1 MVNGPDVG
9 TKATTS
15 AFSPMSI
22 RREDMSDSS
31 REYIPGLIAGLH
43 RGTIGRRDFMKRAAA
58 AGLSASLIGQV
69 VGRYD
74 AVAQD
79 ASPSPSGSATSIGVP
94 GVQHV
99 SDTSKGTINLY
110 SSWPLT
116 GSMEQLGG
124 DAVEAIKMCLND
136 FGNAAGGFALT
147 YTALDDGTA
156 ANNGGPDAAK
166 ETENVNRVVA
176 DADCMVYMATY
187 NSGMAKISI
196 PITNDAG
203 LAQISY
209 ANTYPGLTKA
219 IPGATE
225 EGEPDVYYP
234 SGKRNYMRVCP
245 ADDVQGGAAANWAY
259 NEMSRKKAYVV
270 HDQSLYGKGVAAV
283 FDNTFKQLGGE
294 SLGFEGYDPKASD
307 YQALMTSIAD
317 KGPDI
322 VMCGATV
329 DNNAAKLLQDM
340 RSIMGDDVIFL
351 GPDGLNNAA
360 FVQGAGDAAE
370 GAYITFA
377 GYTPDKLVE
386 LGGPGADYVTRITQ
400 VLGHS
405 PDAYA
410 VYAYETTVVVLQTLD
425 KVGEKDRG
433 KILDA
438 MIATEGFV
446 SLLGFTWSFTETG
459 DTDSAIIGLSKV
471 ESGEIKYQKTISGGA

>member
-1 MVNGPDVG
+1 MVNRPDVG
-9 TKATTS
+9 TKAGPP
-15 AFSPMSI
+15 ADAPVYI

-69 VGRYD
+69 VGRFD
-74 AVAQD
+74 ALAQE

-94 GVQHV
+94 GVQHIT
-99 SDTSKGTINLY
+99 DTSKGTINLY

-116 GSMEQLGG
+116 GSMEQLGT
-124 DAVEAIKMCLND
+124 DAVQALKMCLSD
-136 FGNAAGGFALT
+136 FGNAAGGFALK
-147 YTALDDGTA
+147 YEALDDGTA

-166 ETENVNRVVA
+166 ETENINRVVA
-176 DADCMVYMATY
+176 DPDAIVYMGTY

-196 PITNDAG
+196 PIANDAG

-225 EGEPDVYYP
+225 QGEPDVYYP

-245 ADDVQGGAAANWAY
+245 ADDVQGGAAATWAV
-259 NEMSRKKAYVV
+259 NEQGRKAAYVI
-270 HDQSLYGKGVAAV
+270 HDQSLYGKGVAQV
-283 FDNTFKQLGGE
+283 FENKFKELGGQ

-317 KGPDI
+317 KSPDI
-322 VMCGATV
+322 LYVGATV
-329 DNNAAKLLQDM
+329 DNNAAKVLQDM
-340 RSIMGDDVIFL
+340 RSIMSDDVMFL
-351 GPDGLNNAA
+351 GPDGLINEA

-370 GAYITFA
+370 GAYLTFG
-377 GYTPDKLVE
+377 GYTPDKLLE
-386 LGGPGADYVTRITQ
+386 NGGPGADYVNRITQ

-410 VYAYETTVVVLQTLD
+410 VYSYETAVVVIQTID
-425 KVGEKDRG
+425 KVAEKDRA

-438 MIATEGFV
+438 MFHTEGFV
-446 SLLGFTWSFTETG
+446 SLLGGTWSFTETG
-459 DTDSAIIGLSKV
+459 DTDKSIIGLSKIEGGKIV
-471 ESGEIKYQKTISGGA
+471 FQKAISG